1 MSCIYCLVG
10 KGSWWW
16 VWWASVRLLRFVPT
30 VLKHWSEPVPT
41 ALINVWEPW
50 AWTLRTSLTT
60 TTGGGSVPVSDNC
73 PKLLLNHYSVWVVGW
88 ELFDCT
94 IKGASKLRSCE
105 WVVVGWE
112 LFNQASKC
120 ELNLPTTKFSLFLP
134 FSLLLLTYFLTYTQ
148 NFHLCLSTYIFHS
161 SHNLFRCSRQITLGA
176 HITTWALNYYLV
188 QGSLDSTKYLLP

>member
-94 IKGASKLRSCE
+94 IKERGKQAQELWVSSCWVGAIQSGQQM
-105 WVVVGWE
+105 WA
-112 LFNQASKC
+112 Q
-120 ELNLPTTKFSLFLP
+120 PTHNKVLSFSSLF
-134 FSLLLLTYFLTYTQ
+134 F
-148 NFHLCLSTYIFHS
+148 
-161 SHNLFRCSRQITLGA
+161 A
-176 HITTWALNYYLV
+176 TT
-188 QGSLDSTKYLLP
+188 YLLPYLHTNFSLVPFYLHLPFKS